1 MKWICFPID
10 CNASHSTKAICSL
23 ENLYGSEE
31 HTILSVEDGLE
42 VTGGQ
47 VGMPLMAMKPHRY
60 WEISL
65 HGIDTIIEMDFSYG
79 FRGEIFGAFFCM
91 QLLRSSQ
98 DKADILMF
106 PLKADLDRK
115 ITYDD
120 DIRPISVSLE
130 SFGPWAPSLNQQ

>member
-47 VGMPLMAMKPHRY
+47 VGMPLMAMKPHRN
-60 WEISL
+60 WGISL
-65 HGIDTIIEMDFSYG
+65 HGIDTIIESSLQSHMVLEGKYLVL
-79 FRGEIFGAFFCM
+79 FFVC
-91 QLLRSSQ
+91 SC
-98 DKADILMF
+98 
-106 PLKADLDRK
+106 
-115 ITYDD
+115 
-120 DIRPISVSLE
+120 
-130 SFGPWAPSLNQQ
+130 